1 MKLKRKTWTE
11 EDDERLMRMHR
22 NKVPASQIGKRLGR
36 TEAAVYNRVCGL
48 RKAEQ
53 EMREAGVQTRA
64 FKSWSDTEDASL
76 LKMIEEGKSDK
87 DMALA
92 LGRTPAAVA
101 KRRNKHTRTQE
112 KTTPTVSGTEAVDFI
127 TEAVI
132 EKAVPELMGRFREE
146 MNGHWNDLVK
156 SVVGELKPKMLDS
169 INQAVQ
175 QEFAL
180 AEFAL
185 AARVEEPEAKP
196 TRAER
201 RAERRA
207 ARKQAKIERLQQ
219 RIQEMND

>member
-22 NKVPASQIGKRLGR
+22 NKVPAAQIGKRLGR

-53 EMREAGVQTRA
+53 EMREAGVLTRA

-76 LKMIEEGKSDK
+76 LKMIEEGKSDE

-101 KRRNKHTRTQE
+101 KRRNKRTRTQE
-112 KTTPTVSGTEAVDFI
+112 KTTPTVSGTEAIDFI

-146 MNGHWNDLVK
+146 MNGHWDDLVK

-169 INQAVQ
+169 INRAVQ

-180 AEFAL
+180 ATH
-185 AARVEEPEAKP
+185 VEEPEPKP

-219 RIQEMND
+219 RIQEMNE

>member
-11 EDDERLMRMHR
+11 EEDEQLMRMHR
-22 NKVPASQIGKRLGR
+22 NKVPAAQIGKRLGR
-36 TEAAVYNRVCGL
+36 TEAAVYNRVSGL

-53 EMREAGVQTRA
+53 EMREAGVLTRA

-101 KRRNKHTRTQE
+101 KRRNKHTRKQE
-112 KTTPTVSGTEAVDFI
+112 KTTPTVTGTEAIDFI

-146 MNGHWNDLVK
+146 MNGHWDDLVK
-156 SVVGELKPKMLDS
+156 SVVRELKPKMLDF
-169 INQAVQ
+169 INKAVQ

-180 AEFAL
+180 ATH
-185 AARVEEPEAKP
+185 VEEPEPKP

-219 RIQEMND
+219 RIQEMNE

>member
-1 MKLKRKTWTE
+1 MKPKRKTWTE

-22 NKVPASQIGKRLGR
+22 NKVPAAQIGKRLGR

-53 EMREAGVQTRA
+53 EMREAGVLTRA

-76 LKMIEEGKSDK
+76 LKMIEEGKSDE

-101 KRRNKHTRTQE
+101 KRRNKHTRKQE
-112 KTTPTVSGTEAVDFI
+112 KTTPTVTGTEAIDFI
-127 TEAVI
+127 TKAVV
-132 EKAVPELMGRFREE
+132 EKAVPELMERFREE
-146 MNGHWNDLVK
+146 VNDYYSTLVSRMMNNELLPLMI
-156 SVVGELKPKMLDS
+156 GE

-175 QEFAL
+175 QEVAL
-180 AEFAL
+180 ATH
-185 AARVEEPEAKP
+185 VEEPEAKP

-219 RIQEMND
+219 RIQGMNE

>member
-76 LKMIEEGKSDK
+76 LKMIEEGKSDE

-101 KRRNKHTRTQE
+101 KRRSKHTRKQE
-112 KTTPTVSGTEAVDFI
+112 KTTPTVTGTEAIDFI

-146 MNGHWNDLVK
+146 MNGHWDDLVK
-156 SVVGELKPKMLDS
+156 SVVRELKPKMLDF
-169 INQAVQ
+169 INKAVQ

-180 AEFAL
+180 ATH
-185 AARVEEPEAKP
+185 VEEPEAKP

-207 ARKQAKIERLQQ
+207 ARKQAKIDRLQQ
-219 RIQEMND
+219 RIQEMNE

>member
-1 MKLKRKTWTE
+1 M
-11 EDDERLMRMHR
+11 
-22 NKVPASQIGKRLGR
+22 
-36 TEAAVYNRVCGL
+36 YNRVCGL

-76 LKMIEEGKSDK
+76 LKMIEEGKSDE

-156 SVVGELKPKMLDS
+156 SVVGELKPEMFHS
-169 INQAVQ
+169 INRAVQ
-175 QEFAL
+175 Q
-180 AEFAL
+180 EFAL